1 MIAPIHVAHADRTVH
16 YYDITFGFNNDSLP
30 LEHFVTLFNQI
41 ITMSNSR
48 DALRYFRSGDKRLF
62 IQGITFVPSLKQIHG
77 KLRAVRLDIAP
88 EVLNMSTD
96 TARDIEM
103 AEEEGIVETTH
114 FVLDYRR
121 NRRRLAVEYNAAGA
135 KAHEFGGYLQHVGGR
150 AGLQSVLLTPVMTQE
165 SLTEFQRRIGLLAD
179 IEISVPKDSINN
191 IQRYNPGLASSIQ
204 AAKDFFGCDT
214 VIMQPKFDF
223 RNVVETGAAK
233 QLIDSIIS
241 AWRRNPL
248 RRKDFETFKV
258 RGQDTDSRG
267 TLQVFDLLR
276 DDVKD
281 RIKVQK
287 RHKSRVLDSIDMFEK
302 MVAAMTQRRLV

>member
-1 MIAPIHVAHADRTVH
+1 
-16 YYDITFGFNNDSLP
+16 
-30 LEHFVTLFNQI
+30 
-41 ITMSNSR
+41 
-48 DALRYFRSGDKRLF
+48 
-62 IQGITFVPSLKQIHG
+62 
-77 KLRAVRLDIAP
+77 
-88 EVLNMSTD
+88 
-96 TARDIEM
+96 
-103 AEEEGIVETTH
+103 
-114 FVLDYRR
+114 
-121 NRRRLAVEYNAAGA
+121 
-135 KAHEFGGYLQHVGGR
+135 
-150 AGLQSVLLTPVMTQE
+150 LLTPVMTQE